1 MSICKSMMCC
11 NNNGMQCMQI
21 SRIVTSKF
29 DEHRKGKK
37 KGKKGDTKRGKRREE
52 RGNNNKNI
60 KILKYIF

>member
-37 KGKKGDTKRGKRREE
+37 KGKKRDTKRGKRREE
-52 RGNNNKNI
+52 TGNNNN
-60 KILKYIF
+60 KIIKYIF

>member
-11 NNNGMQCMQI
+11 NNNNGMQCMQI

-37 KGKKGDTKRGKRREE
+37 RGKKRDTKKEAKEGKKEE
-52 RGNNNKNI
+52 I
-60 KILKYIF
+60 IILILKY